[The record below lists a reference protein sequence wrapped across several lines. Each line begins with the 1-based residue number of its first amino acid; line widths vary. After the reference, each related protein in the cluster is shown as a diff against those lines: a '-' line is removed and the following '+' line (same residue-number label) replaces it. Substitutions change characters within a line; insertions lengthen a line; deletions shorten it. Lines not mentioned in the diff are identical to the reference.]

1 MVYRTT
7 PRIERRKA
15 ERRRRF
21 LDVATRLFAEAG
33 YHKTTVPMVVAESG
47 SSTGSFYFYFANK
60 EELFVQLLLEIGES
74 VAAELNEAI
83 AGETEPL
90 AQMRAAVESLFL
102 YLAAHPAEA
111 RILIL
116 EASTLGGRIASTQ
129 AGILASHA
137 RSVEQALQT
146 LSEDRPSG
154 DLALAAHCW
163 VGAVYH
169 AVRYWLELPAGTR
182 PRAARVAGEVA
193 RYNLGGI
200 GHPSD
205 GTPAGDSTR
214 ER

>member
-7 PRIERRKA
+7 PRMERRKA

-33 YHKTTVPMVVAESG
+33 YHNTTVPMVVAESG

-116 EASTLGGRIASTQ
+116 EATTLGGRIASTQ
-129 AGILASHA
+129 AEILASHV
-137 RSVEQALQT
+137 RSVEQALQA

-154 DLALAAHCW
+154 DLAVAAHCW